1 VRARVKRALRA
12 NVDFVPPMQR
22 VSTWRT
28 DLAPLVRELETR
40 DAADDEIDAALAA
53 AVQSPPPPP
62 PPLPPPLP
70 SASLGD
76 LLASTANA
84 DRDVVAVYANLAFA
98 DLTRN
103 LICHMRRLGMRNFV
117 VLALDGDLCA
127 AIADERVPC
136 HFDARFGA
144 GFSEHQRWTNALDK
158 SHYFRMLQLKL
169 GYAAQVLALGYNL
182 LLCDADTAFVSDP
195 LAYVRGALRDAP
207 DVDLLIQSDARPQVA
222 DSVDWV
228 CAGNFFVRA
237 TPAAQAFVREAA
249 LLMHTTG
256 YPDQDCMQLILT
268 GREQELRFPRDVRYR
283 TAHELGLRFALLDPL
298 RVANGGVYFASRLNE
313 KFNVTPVLVH
323 ANQNWDKVT
332 RLKQAGLWC
341 LA

>member
-1 VRARVKRALRA
+1 
-12 NVDFVPPMQR
+12 
-22 VSTWRT
+22 
-28 DLAPLVRELETR
+28 
-40 DAADDEIDAALAA
+40 
-53 AVQSPPPPP
+53 
-62 PPLPPPLP
+62 
-70 SASLGD
+70 
-76 LLASTANA
+76 
-84 DRDVVAVYANLAFA
+84 
-98 DLTRN
+98 
-103 LICHMRRLGMRNFV
+103 
-117 VLALDGDLCA
+117 
-127 AIADERVPC
+127 
-136 HFDARFGA
+136 
-144 GFSEHQRWTNALDK
+144 
-158 SHYFRMLQLKL
+158 MLQLKL
-169 GYAAQVLALGYNL
+169 GYTAQVLALGYNL

-268 GREQELRFPRDVRYR
+268 GREQELHFPRDVRYR

-332 RLKQAGLWC
+332 RLKQGGLWC